1 MAAMKRGTS
10 IGALDE
16 YLAEIRVGDEV
27 QDALGNVYTI
37 DKNGWCKPLDG
48 GSSRSLQKVGPV
60 TVTRKWDADA
70 DRFQENPKTGKVGPK
85 NEEKANL
92 EAIIHNVKSA
102 GDQTLVDEL
111 RDRGWKVT
119 CTKVVEKIVYEEVA
133 L

>member
-1 MAAMKRGTS
+1 MKRGTA

-27 QDALGNVYTI
+27 QDAQGSSYTI

-60 TVTRKWDADA
+60 TVTRGWDADA
-70 DRFQENPKTGKVGPK
+70 DRFQENPKTGKIEPAK
-85 NEEKANL
+85 EDEE
-92 EAIIHNVKSA
+92 EAHIRRIHTIVKDA

-119 CTKVVEKIVYEEVA
+119 CTKVVEKVVYEEVA